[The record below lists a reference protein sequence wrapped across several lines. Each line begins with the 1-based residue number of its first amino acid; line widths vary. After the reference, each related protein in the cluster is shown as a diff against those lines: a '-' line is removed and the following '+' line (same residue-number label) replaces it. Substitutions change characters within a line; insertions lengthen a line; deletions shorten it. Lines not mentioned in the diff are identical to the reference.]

1 VSAEKLKASAEARAL
16 RGRLSEVIG
25 ALFDARGYLRIDP
38 PILQPA
44 DVFLDL
50 MGEAM
55 RADTYVFADPD
66 GVEICLRPD
75 LTIAACRLYLESG
88 VAPKEARLWYDG
100 AVYRHVSPQS
110 GLSHEIHHAGVER
123 LGAADREAADAEV
136 LTLVLDGLRAAG
148 TKDARL
154 KLGDL
159 GLFSAFAD
167 TLDLPEQWRGRLRQ
181 HLTLPADFKRLLA
194 RLAGKGQLSEG
205 PKALIS
211 ALGRLS
217 ETEAR
222 AVIEDVLALSDIQPM
237 GGRSAEEIAE
247 RFLEQ
252 AADAS
257 ALDMKRETVRL
268 IETFQAIKGTPE
280 KALAALRRLAK
291 GRGKTFEAAIAR
303 FERRLSLI
311 AGAGVDLQSATF
323 ETTFER
329 RMRYYTGFIFG
340 LEVGPAKS
348 PIQVA
353 SGGRYDRLL
362 TALGAKREISAVGA
376 AIFLDS
382 LMRIGGSGR

>member
-1 VSAEKLKASAEARAL
+1 MSIGKLKASAEAGAV
-16 RGRLSEVIG
+16 RGRLSQAIG
-25 ALFDARGYLRIDP
+25 AVFEARKYLRIDP

-50 MGEAM
+50 IGEAM
-55 RADTYVFADPD
+55 RADTYVFAGPD
-66 GVEICLRPD
+66 GVELCLRPD
-75 LTIAACRLYLESG
+75 LTIAACRHYLANG
-88 VAPKEARLWYDG
+88 AAPAEVKLWYDG
-100 AVYRHVSPQS
+100 AVYRHASKQS
-110 GLSHEIHHAGVER
+110 ELSHEMRHAGVEC
-123 LGAADREAADAEV
+123 LGATDREAVDAEV
-136 LTLVLDGLRAAG
+136 LSLALDGLRAAG
-148 TKDARL
+148 IKGVRL

-167 TLDLPEQWRGRLRQ
+167 TLDLPEQWRGRFRQ
-181 HLTLPADFKRLLA
+181 HLTRPADFKRLLA
-194 RLAGKGQLSEG
+194 RLAGEAKPSEG
-205 PKALIS
+205 PKALIA
-211 ALGRLS
+211 ALGGLS
-217 ETEAR
+217 ETDAR
-222 AVIEDVLALSDIQPM
+222 AVIEDVLALSDVQPM

-247 RFLEQ
+247 HFLEQ

-257 ALDMKRETVRL
+257 AFAMKRDTVRL
-268 IETFQAIKGTPE
+268 IETFQSIKGAPQ

-291 GRGKTFEAAIAR
+291 GRGKSFEAAITR

-311 AGAGVDLQSATF
+311 ERAGVDLKSATF

-348 PIQVA
+348 PVPVA

-382 LMRIGGSGR
+382 LMRLDGSAR